1 MVILG
6 GWAPYMV
13 EENIYVVEVI
23 FEYECILWER
33 FGVFC

>member
-6 GWAPYMV
+6 GWSPYMV

-23 FEYECILWER
+23 FEYECIL
-33 FGVFC
+33 